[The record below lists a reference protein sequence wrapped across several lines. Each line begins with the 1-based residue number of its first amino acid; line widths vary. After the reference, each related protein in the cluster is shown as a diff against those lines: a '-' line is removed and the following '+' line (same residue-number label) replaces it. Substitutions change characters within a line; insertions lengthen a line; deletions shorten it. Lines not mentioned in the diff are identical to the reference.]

1 MLLYDSSL
9 WLHQV
14 WCYLGLFTTRLFHSW
29 LVSQWVVVPWSLCF
43 SRGGQSGGF
52 YVLSVFNSSAE
63 KMGWKCHFGWWLSLG
78 ASTGVEFP
86 DPVPVSSF
94 SKTLHA
100 LLTVAA
106 PIPPSPSTTTPGI
119 EDESPLRVRGPCWP
133 ACEVTPHWTS
143 DLPFSRDECCWA
155 CFHGPFG
162 HVYAS
167 FGKSRHKCLY
177 PCVFY
182 RAATVMYMS
191 IPISKFLPPSSIPPW
206 YPYPCSPPLSISG
219 WK

>member
-119 EDESPLRVRGPCWP
+119 EDESPLHVRGPCWP
-133 ACEVTPHWTS
+133 ALWGDPSLDFGFAFLSWWMLLS
-143 DLPFSRDECCWA
+143 MFSWA
-155 CFHGPFG
+155 FWSCVCF
-162 HVYAS
+162 
-167 FGKSRHKCLY
+167 LWE
-177 PCVFY
+177 
-182 RAATVMYMS
+182 
-191 IPISKFLPPSSIPPW
+191 I
-206 YPYPCSPPLSISG
+206 
-219 WK
+219 